1 MQLQKLDFVS
11 GGAVEASGDVFVS
24 PTPAATV
31 RADKGAPSK
40 PPPREIEAAVV
51 AANKAV
57 RSLAATLEF
66 EVDTD
71 TDTIV
76 IRLVDNSDHTV
87 LRQVPSEE
95 MLKIAKAIDRIQ
107 GLLLRQEA

>member
-11 GGAVEASGDVFVS
+11 GGTVEAPGDAFVS
-24 PTPAATV
+24 PTPAPAV
-31 RADKGAPSK
+31 PANEGAPSQ
-40 PPPREIEAAVV
+40 PRQQEIEAAVV

-66 EVDTD
+66 AVDAD